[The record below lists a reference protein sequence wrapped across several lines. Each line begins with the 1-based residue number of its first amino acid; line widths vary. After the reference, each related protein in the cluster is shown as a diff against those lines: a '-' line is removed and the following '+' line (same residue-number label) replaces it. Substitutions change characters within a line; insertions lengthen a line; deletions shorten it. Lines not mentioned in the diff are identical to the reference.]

1 MSLVAKYSETLKSNW
16 MCNSKYNAL
25 QLLRDVYG
33 SIVIK
38 DALKAYDE
46 VYNQY

>member
-1 MSLVAKYSETLKSNW
+1 MDLVAKYSETLRSTW
-16 MCNSKYNAL
+16 ECISKYNAL
-25 QLLRDVYG
+25 QFLRDVYG

-46 VYNQY
+46 VYNQ